1 MVLDLHIDLYICNF
15 SLKFHCCRME
25 SLAGVACIGH
35 FILVTCVLLVLFCN
49 LVLLSLWRTPRAA
62 HLLTLYPVQY
72 HRPMEILLMQV
83 VFFCSRKWLSPI
95 LSTAL
100 ILTPSWQYVFRAC
113 FMKSFVL
120 FFLIL
125 VATEVFSWGSG
136 TNYQLGTGNAHIQ
149 KLPCKV
155 DTLHGSYIKTVAA
168 SKFHSVAVS
177 SDGELYTWGF
187 GRGGRLGHPDI
198 HR

>member
-1 MVLDLHIDLYICNF
+1 MLDLHIDLYICNF

-83 VFFCSRKWLSPI
+83 AFFCSRKWLSPI

-120 FFLIL
+120 FFSH
-125 VATEVFSWGSG
+125 FSCNGSL
-136 TNYQLGTGNAHIQ
+136 QLGKWN
-149 KLPCKV
+149 KLSAGYWQCPHSKTTMQSRYFAWFIYQNSCCIKV
-155 DTLHGSYIKTVAA
+155 
-168 SKFHSVAVS
+168 
-177 SDGELYTWGF
+177 
-187 GRGGRLGHPDI
+187 P
-198 HR
+198 